1 MDVNSGGPHLPEE
14 ASLACLSGRRSGQVG
29 GGCSMLAQG
38 KVGGEHRPPA
48 FPLQP
53 GAEAEWTW
61 GWAGTLL
68 EPCSVRS
75 RRSAVFSG
83 LNI

>member
-1 MDVNSGGPHLPEE
+1 M
-14 ASLACLSGRRSGQVG
+14 G
-29 GGCSMLAQG
+29 GGCSMLAQRQ
-38 KVGGEHRPPA
+38 VGGEHRPSA
-48 FPLQP
+48 FPLRP

-75 RRSAVFSG
+75 RRSAVSGPSQKIGGAFLFSAAH
-83 LNI
+83 